1 MAKLGEVCL
10 VQSGGTPSRSKQEY
24 WNNGIIPWV
33 KISDIKSKYLNET
46 EEFITEEGINN
57 SSAKIFPKGTLLY
70 TIFATLGEVCVLNID
85 ASTNQ
90 AIAGIQI
97 VDEKID
103 SDYLYY
109 FLCSLK
115 NQVNQIGRGV
125 AQNNI
130 NMSILRNI
138 EVPIPDKETQQ
149 MRSAVLSLIDKQLRM
164 RNKQLQL
171 LDELVKSRFVEMFG
185 DPVYNHKGWKT
196 QSLESICKTIV
207 DCPHSTPRYTDEDT
221 GYMCIRTSIVK
232 KNVILWDKIE
242 YISEEEY
249 LNRIKRKKPEKGD
262 IIYTREGAILGIAAI
277 IDRECNVALGQRSM
291 LLSPDTN
298 KCISRFLS
306 SAMNFDTFFNK
317 VTEGVSGSASPHI
330 NVGSIKK
337 FEIILPPLD
346 LQNQFADF
354 VAQVDKSKLAVQKS
368 LEQLEILKKSLMQA
382 YFG

>member
-1 MAKLGEVCL
+1 MAKLGDFIVEITEKTTENNQYPVLTSSREGLVDQNEYFNKQVASKDNTGYKIIHRGQFTYRAMSDTGKFYINQLKCNDIGIVSPAYPVFEVKSD
-10 VQSGGTPSRSKQEY
+10 SGLSPEYLQEY
-24 WNNGIIPWV
+24 FRTDLFQHA
-33 KISDIKSKYLNET
+33 ISLQ
-46 EEFITEEGINN
+46 
-57 SSAKIFPKGTLLY
+57 SSG
-70 TIFATLGEVCVLNID
+70 
-85 ASTNQ
+85 STR
-90 AIAGIQI
+90 
-97 VDEKID
+97 V
-103 SDYLYY
+103 
-109 FLCSLK
+109 SLK
-115 NQVNQIGRGV
+115 LNKLKDVDIAIPSMVRQDFIVNNLAR
-125 AQNNI
+125 
-130 NMSILRNI
+130 LRKII
-138 EVPIPDKETQQ
+138 ENR
-149 MRSAVLSLIDKQLRM
+149 RSQLC
-164 RNKQLQL
+164 L
-171 LDELVKSRFVEMFG
+171 LDELVKSRFIEMFG
-185 DPVYNHKGWKT
+185 DPVYNQKGWET

-354 VAQVDKSKLAVQKS
+354 VVQVDKSKLAVQKS
-368 LEQLEILKKSLMQA
+368 LEQLEILKKALMQA

>member
-1 MAKLGEVCL
+1 MAKLGDFIVEITEKTTENNQYPVLTSSREGLVDQNEYFNKQVASKDNTGYKIIHRGQFTYRAMSDTGKFYINQLKCNDIGIVSPAYPVFEVKSD
-10 VQSGGTPSRSKQEY
+10 SGLSPEYLQEY
-24 WNNGIIPWV
+24 FRTDLFQHA
-33 KISDIKSKYLNET
+33 ISLQ
-46 EEFITEEGINN
+46 
-57 SSAKIFPKGTLLY
+57 SSG
-70 TIFATLGEVCVLNID
+70 
-85 ASTNQ
+85 STR
-90 AIAGIQI
+90 
-97 VDEKID
+97 V
-103 SDYLYY
+103 
-109 FLCSLK
+109 SLK
-115 NQVNQIGRGV
+115 LNKLKDVDIAIPSMVRQDFIVNNLAR
-125 AQNNI
+125 
-130 NMSILRNI
+130 LRKII
-138 EVPIPDKETQQ
+138 ENR
-149 MRSAVLSLIDKQLRM
+149 RSQLC
-164 RNKQLQL
+164 L
-171 LDELVKSRFVEMFG
+171 LDELVKSRFIEMFG
-185 DPVYNHKGWKT
+185 DPVYNQKGWET

-354 VAQVDKSKLAVQKS
+354 VVQVDKSKLAVQKS
-368 LEQLEILKKSLMQA
+368 LEQLEILKKALMQE